1 MNPGK
6 IFITIFIIFIIF
18 FIISC
23 DKDSANKEEGIL
35 SHIINGIDFGDK
47 TDMVKDKLRKQDVTI
62 RESTMDSGEILIF
75 LQNVSKDSALKKE
88 IIDYISSDKFSPE
101 NPLDEILTKIEIYNL
116 DFPDIGNGLANS
128 TWEPAELYFYEGI
141 LFGFSS
147 FVPSKE
153 HKDKL
158 LELFKEFKDIDE
170 DDELISLDQSYEAQG
185 IYLNINIA
193 DNLYLYEKSI
203 YSQAKIYVVGKLR
216 AQNTDE

>member
-1 MNPGK
+1 MKPGK
-6 IFITIFIIFIIF
+6 IFITIFIIFIVS
-18 FIISC
+18 FILSC
-23 DKDSANKEEGIL
+23 GKESANKEEGIL
-35 SHIINGIDFGDK
+35 SHIINGIDFGEK
-47 TDMVKDKLRKQDVTI
+47 TDSVKSILRKQSITI
-62 RESTMDSGEILIF
+62 QESTMDSGEILIF
-75 LQNVSKDSALKKE
+75 LQNVSKDSTLKKE
-88 IIDYISSDKFSPE
+88 IIDYISSDRFSPE

-128 TWEPAELYFYEGI
+128 KWEPAELYFYEGI

-158 LELFKEFKDIDE
+158 LDLFKEFKDIE
-170 DDELISLDQSYEAQG
+170 NDELISIDQSYEAQG

-203 YSQAKIYVVGKLR
+203 YSKAKLYVVENLR
-216 AQNTDE
+216 AQNTE